1 MHDNNM
7 GNKALEREK
16 KRRLWVVENGVQ
28 RHLFFSFF
36 FLMVEIFTQN
46 FVCCCCKN
54 TRRERREKNK
64 GAPREGHGRT
74 DGALFAGFLTTTR
87 ETVDEIARARAFARR
102 AFVRSVLLFFPA
114 RLFADD
120 DYQKNCMTTTQLQK
134 KFSFERVT

>member
-1 MHDNNM
+1 M
-7 GNKALEREK
+7 
-16 KRRLWVVENGVQ
+16 
-28 RHLFFSFF
+28 
-36 FLMVEIFTQN
+36 
-46 FVCCCCKN
+46 
-54 TRRERREKNK
+54 
-64 GAPREGHGRT
+64 

-87 ETVDEIARARAFARR
+87 ARRWMRSRARAFARR